1 MWGVSDKAPEYVYP
15 LLASS
20 VAEVKN
26 PLTLE
31 AKDPKTATAALEM
44 LAAGESYEEVGHKL
58 GLTYSQLVSLKNR
71 HGGSLEKRR
80 AQLANEGFEMVEGAR
95 QLALKKMAMLAE
107 NPDALAKVS
116 LKDLML
122 TYAVAQD
129 KSFAALGEVQKV
141 QVEHTSKK
149 PSIEDALRAIHAAR
163 AALKKA
169 EPVVAE
175 EGPVVDVEPV
185 KENNEPDMA

>member
-1 MWGVSDKAPEYVYP
+1 MRVVAESTPEYIYP
-15 LLASS
+15 LMASS

-31 AKDPKTATAALEM
+31 AKDPKKATAALEM
-44 LAAGESYEEVGHKL
+44 MAAGESYDTISETL
-58 GLTYSQLVSLKNR
+58 GVSYSQLVSLKNR

-80 AQLANEGFEMVEGAR
+80 AQMANEGFEMAEGAR

-107 NPDALAKVS
+107 NPDALAKVP
-116 LKDLML
+116 LRDIML
-122 TYAVAQD
+122 TYGIAQD

-149 PSIEDALRAIHAAR
+149 PSIEDALRAIQAAK

-169 EPVVAE
+169 EPVLATEAQPVIEIQAE
-175 EGPVVDVEPV
+175 E
-185 KENNEPDMA
+185 KK

>member
-1 MWGVSDKAPEYVYP
+1 MSEQAAEFIYP
-15 LLASS
+15 IVASS

-31 AKDPKTATAALEM
+31 VKDPKRATAALEM
-44 LAAGESYEEVGHKL
+44 LAAGESYEEVGEKL
-58 GLTYSQLVSLKNR
+58 GVSYSQLVSLKNR
-71 HGGSLEKRR
+71 HGGTLEKRR

-149 PSIEDALRAIHAAR
+149 PSIEDAIRAIHAAR

-169 EPVVAE
+169 EPVIAE
-175 EGPVVDVEPV
+175 EGPVVDVQPA
-185 KENNEPDMA
+185 KETNEPDMA